1 MTVLDLAGLCTGDG
15 PCDPAPTGTGSN
27 WVTKAG
33 GLPLYIRAIVNAMK
47 RSGMPEAK
55 AVVIAIGRVKAEAA
69 GAGNVTAATRA
80 RAAKAVAEWE
90 ALKGRSHSHTA
101 VSRPSIDLAMSPLRH
116 RTGQFATNNH
126 PRRQAVMA
134 PSMTADQI
142 KKAFANLNKVPV
154 GLRPATKARL
164 MAKAKAMNIDLANT
178 TYPGTSKFP
187 VNTGAQFE
195 AACRLYGNSTL
206 PKDKVKAWLIGVGKR
221 NGWPVPAAWKP

>member
-1 MTVLDLAGLCTGDG
+1 MTVLDLAGTCSGNG
-15 PCDPAPTGTGSN
+15 PCDTTPIGTGRN

-33 GLPLYIRAIVNAMK
+33 GLDPYTRAIAHALIRK
-47 RSGMPEAK
+47 GMPESK
-55 AVVIAIGRVKAEAA
+55 AIAIAIAAKRKWLAGKATA
-69 GAGNVTAATRA
+69 GTKA
-80 RAAKAVAEWE
+80 RAAKSEGDWE
-90 ALKGRSHSHTA
+90 ALKARSHSHTA
-101 VSRPSIDLAMSPLRH
+101 EDVPSIDLAAPLRAK
-116 RTGQFATNNH
+116 TGKFATNNH

-187 VNTGAQFE
+187 VNTQAQFE